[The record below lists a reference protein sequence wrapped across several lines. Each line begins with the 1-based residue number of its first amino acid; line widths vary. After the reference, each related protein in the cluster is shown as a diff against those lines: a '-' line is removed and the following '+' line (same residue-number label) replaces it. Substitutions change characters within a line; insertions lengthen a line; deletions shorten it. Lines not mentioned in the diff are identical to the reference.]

1 VIGATSA
8 TDSKTEAGGVG
19 SDTTTTE
26 GIGGWMTGAGAGA
39 ANGVAAAGGGGETAA
54 LGGGNGILVPHLMQ
68 NLALSSTSAEQLGHF
83 FIANPLN

>member
-1 VIGATSA
+1 M
-8 TDSKTEAGGVG
+8 D
-19 SDTTTTE
+19 
-26 GIGGWMTGAGAGA
+26 GAGA

-68 NLALSSTSAEQLGHF
+68 NFALSSTSAEQLGHF